1 MAGLPTFPP
10 ECRFSGYYLPLETQY
25 CKYLKVLSDGSGIT
39 RKVLSPRSKILS
51 TNSIRN
57 FKETSD
63 QAVTKVSIAFAS
75 VAIHFEN
82 PSKIFFTSIYHDLSI
97 WEVSL
102 RNFKIKDRCDLC
114 MIFNRTSTFVPLF
127 LLFLLLINTVWQKM
141 WGSSAKFIQK
151 LYFYTI
157 ELTFLEFA
165 LFYQILRI
173 HTVLFLSLYLL
184 YFLFL
189 AGRSRHS

>member
-1 MAGLPTFPP
+1 MAGLPTLPP
-10 ECRFSGYYLPLETQY
+10 ECWFSGYYLPLETQY

-127 LLFLLLINTVWQKM
+127 LLFLLLMNTVWQKM

-165 LFYQILRI
+165 LFYLIFKILCY
-173 HTVLFLSLYLL
+173 FYLSIYCI
-184 YFLFL
+184 FCF
-189 AGRSRHS
+189 